1 MNMTRHSKMKGHKKL
16 FHTLGTGM
24 GLDNDIQP
32 NIKVSRVLKSKTDMK
47 SIFLKIS
54 QKKHL

>member
-1 MNMTRHSKMKGHKKL
+1 VNMTRHSKMEGHKKL

-32 NIKVSRVLKSKTDMK
+32 TIKVSRVLK
-47 SIFLKIS
+47 LKI
-54 QKKHL
+54 HT

>member
-1 MNMTRHSKMKGHKKL
+1 MTRHSKMKGHKKI

-32 NIKVSRVLKSKTDMK
+32 NIKVSRVLKSKKDMK